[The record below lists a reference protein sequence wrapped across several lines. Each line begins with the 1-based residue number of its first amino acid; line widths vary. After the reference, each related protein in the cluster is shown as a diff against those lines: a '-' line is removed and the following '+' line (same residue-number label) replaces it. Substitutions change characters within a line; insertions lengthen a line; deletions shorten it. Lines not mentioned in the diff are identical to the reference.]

1 MNGYKAEI
9 TLNEKDSLTDILIM
23 EKELVKQYAT
33 AITEGASRGYR
44 SVVKNNMET
53 AVQDQFSVFTVM
65 NKQGLYEVQPADKAI
80 MDKQKQTFCEEL
92 SQLS

>member
-65 NKQGLYEVQPADKAI
+65 NKQGLYEVQPADKPI

>member
-65 NKQGLYEVQPADKAI
+65 NKQGLYEVQPADKTI